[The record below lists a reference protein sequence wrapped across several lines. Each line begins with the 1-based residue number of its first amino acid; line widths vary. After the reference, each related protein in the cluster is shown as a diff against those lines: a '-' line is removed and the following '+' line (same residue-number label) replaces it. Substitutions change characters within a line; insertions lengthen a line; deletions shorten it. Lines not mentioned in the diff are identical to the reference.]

1 MPTTAKLDRAGRFLI
16 PQRFRSELG
25 LAEGSE
31 LLVRMEDGELR
42 LTTRDA
48 ALKKA
53 QQKLSK
59 FRPPEGNVVD
69 TFLAER
75 RAEALR
81 ENK

>member
-1 MPTTAKLDRAGRFLI
+1 MNTAAKLDRAGRLLI
-16 PQRFRSELG
+16 PQRFRAELG
-25 LAEGSE
+25 LAEGTE

-53 QQKLSK
+53 QQKLSR
-59 FRPPEGNVVD
+59 FRSAEGNVVD

-81 ENK
+81 DSK